1 LDGELGPDLGSLRLH
16 ATQINRSVE
25 REAHELVAAELAG

>member
-1 LDGELGPDLGSLRLH
+1 LGAFDST
-16 ATQINRSVE
+16 TQINRSVE